1 MQHNN
6 FPTPALL
13 GLKSKAMKKLVLL
26 IVCVASFVATQAQA
40 KFGIKSG
47 LNFANL
53 TNDIEGDMKLSFY
66 AGAFAHVPVANRF
79 SVQPE
84 LVFSRQGA
92 KFDDPGDDIKWR
104 LNYLNIPVMGQY
116 NDPSGFYAETGP
128 QFGFLL
134 NAKVKDD
141 GNVVSANS
149 SFKSFDLS
157 WGFGAGFNFT
167 KQAGIGLRWNL
178 GLTDVW
184 DHPGTVNNSVLQVG
198 VTYRLN

>member
-1 MQHNN
+1 
-6 FPTPALL
+6 
-13 GLKSKAMKKLVLL
+13 MKKLILL
-26 IVCVASFVATQAQA
+26 IVCVAAFGATQAQA
-40 KFGIKSG
+40 KFGVKSG

-66 AGAFAHVPVANRF
+66 AGAFAHVPVTNRF

-92 KFDDPGDDIKWR
+92 KFDDPGDDVKWR
-104 LNYLNIPVMGQY
+104 LNYLNIPIMGQY

-141 GNVVSANS
+141 GDVRSANS

-178 GLTDVW
+178 GMTDVW

>member
-1 MQHNN
+1 
-6 FPTPALL
+6 
-13 GLKSKAMKKLVLL
+13 
-26 IVCVASFVATQAQA
+26 
-40 KFGIKSG
+40 
-47 LNFANL
+47 
-53 TNDIEGDMKLSFY
+53 
-66 AGAFAHVPVANRF
+66 
-79 SVQPE
+79 
-84 LVFSRQGA
+84 
-92 KFDDPGDDIKWR
+92 
-104 LNYLNIPVMGQY
+104 MGQY

-184 DHPGTVNNSVLQVG
+184 DHAGTVNNSVLQVG

>member
-1 MQHNN
+1 M
-6 FPTPALL
+6 

-47 LNFANL
+47 FNFANL

-66 AGAFAHVPVANRF
+66 AGAFANVPVASRF

-104 LNYLNIPVMGQY
+104 LNYLNVPVMGQY

-134 NAKVKDD
+134 NAKSKDD

-149 SFKSFDLS
+149 YFKSFDLS

-178 GLTDVW
+178 GMTDVW
-184 DHPGTVNNSVLQVG
+184 EHAGTMNNSVLQLG
-198 VTYRLN
+198 VTYRL

>member
-6 FPTPALL
+6 FPCPALL
-13 GLKSKAMKKLVLL
+13 GLKSKAMKKLILL
-26 IVCVASFVATQAQA
+26 LVCVASFVATQAQA

-66 AGAFAHVPVANRF
+66 AGAFANVPVASRF

-84 LVFSRQGA
+84 LVFSRQGTR
-92 KFDDPGDDIKWR
+92 FDDPGDDIKWR
-104 LNYLNIPVMGQY
+104 LNYLNVPILGQY
-116 NDPSGFYAETGP
+116 NDPSGFYAEMGP

-134 NAKVKDD
+134 HAKVKDD
-141 GNVVSANS
+141 GDVRSANS

-167 KQAGIGLRWNL
+167 QQAGIGLRWNL

-184 DHPGTVNNSVLQVG
+184 DHPGTANNSVLQVG
-198 VTYRLN
+198 ATYRLN